1 MRRRSRPRTARRTIR
16 TRATRARSSRSSRGS
31 VAGTAPERRAAPLD
45 LGPLEQVLAE
55 LDSST
60 LAGLRDR
67 ALLLLG
73 FAAALRRSE
82 LVALDI
88 EHLESTTARGL
99 LVTIASSKTD
109 QERAG
114 ARVAVPYA
122 RAGNDRCAV
131 RALRAWLEAAGIH
144 RGPVFRRMRRG
155 DTVGAE
161 RLTGQSVAL
170 IVKRR
175 SKAAGL
181 GPEQLSGHSLRAGYV
196 TAAAAA
202 GVEERKIA
210 NVSRHKDLP
219 VLRRYI
225 RAATAFDDVGEVL

>member
-1 MRRRSRPRTARRTIR
+1 
-16 TRATRARSSRSSRGS
+16 
-31 VAGTAPERRAAPLD
+31 
-45 LGPLEQVLAE
+45 
-55 LDSST
+55 
-60 LAGLRDR
+60 
-67 ALLLLG
+67 
-73 FAAALRRSE
+73 
-82 LVALDI
+82 
-88 EHLESTTARGL
+88 
-99 LVTIASSKTD
+99 
-109 QERAG
+109 
-114 ARVAVPYA
+114 
-122 RAGNDRCAV
+122 
-131 RALRAWLEAAGIH
+131 
-144 RGPVFRRMRRG
+144 MRRG

-181 GPEQLSGHSLRAGYV
+181 GPGQLSGHSLRAGYV

>member
-1 MRRRSRPRTARRTIR
+1 MSTDMRFRPR
-16 TRATRARSSRSSRGS
+16 RA
-31 VAGTAPERRAAPLD
+31 E
-45 LGPLEQVLAE
+45 
-55 LDSST
+55 
-60 LAGLRDR
+60 
-67 ALLLLG
+67 
-73 FAAALRRSE
+73 
-82 LVALDI
+82 
-88 EHLESTTARGL
+88 
-99 LVTIASSKTD
+99 
-109 QERAG
+109 
-114 ARVAVPYA
+114 VP
-122 RAGNDRCAV
+122 R
-131 RALRAWLEAAGIH
+131 
-144 RGPVFRRMRRG
+144 PVFRRMRRG

-175 SKAAGL
+175 ANAAGL

>member
-1 MRRRSRPRTARRTIR
+1 VR
-16 TRATRARSSRSSRGS
+16 
-31 VAGTAPERRAAPLD
+31 
-45 LGPLEQVLAE
+45 
-55 LDSST
+55 
-60 LAGLRDR
+60 
-67 ALLLLG
+67 
-73 FAAALRRSE
+73 
-82 LVALDI
+82 
-88 EHLESTTARGL
+88 
-99 LVTIASSKTD
+99 IASSKTD

-114 ARVAVPYA
+114 ATVAVPYA
-122 RAGNDRCAV
+122 RARNESCAV
-131 RALRAWLEAAGIH
+131 RALRARLQAAAIH

-161 RLTGQSVAL
+161 RLSGQSVAL

-175 SKAAGL
+175 ANAAGL
-181 GPEQLSGHSLRAGYV
+181 APEQLSGHSLRAGYV

-202 GVEERKIA
+202 GVEERKTA

>member
-1 MRRRSRPRTARRTIR
+1 MIGRTILIGGVIATKRCPRDPFQHPDPLMFRRSSTASCGAPSA
-16 TRATRARSSRSSRGS
+16 TRRARS
-31 VAGTAPERRAAPLD
+31 RRRPAA
-45 LGPLEQVLAE
+45 
-55 LDSST
+55 
-60 LAGLRDR
+60 
-67 ALLLLG
+67 
-73 FAAALRRSE
+73 
-82 LVALDI
+82 
-88 EHLESTTARGL
+88 
-99 LVTIASSKTD
+99 
-109 QERAG
+109 
-114 ARVAVPYA
+114 
-122 RAGNDRCAV
+122 
-131 RALRAWLEAAGIH
+131 
-144 RGPVFRRMRRG
+144 RMRRG

-225 RAATAFDDVGEVL
+225 GAATAFDDVGEVL